1 MISPADLLAL
11 AANDTGD
18 KRSIVAC
25 AATLAISISAITGC
39 PLGRDRLA
47 RSRPRPPPCFAW
59 GRHLRRLVDAME
71 ARYSITSSARARSV
85 WRHVETRCRNTLRS
99 ADGGAGSSSATDVGV
114 FVARSTGRKREG
126 PAFAGGYSLE
136 LLPARIRRSR
146 FYTGLCAT
154 AGRTVRKGGK
164 AVLRHRVRYVTA
176 IRRLLADAAINKRLK
191 ACHTLVLTQ

>member
-1 MISPADLLAL
+1 M
-11 AANDTGD
+11 
-18 KRSIVAC
+18 RSYAGHLDFSDYGLPI
-25 AATLAISISAITGC
+25 G
-39 PLGRDRLA
+39 A
-47 RSRPRPPPCFAW
+47 RPSRPVAPPTATMFCVGTTSPPSSRCY
-59 GRHLRRLVDAME
+59 GSTS
-71 ARYSITSSARARSV
+71 SITSSARARSV

-99 ADGGAGSSSATDVGV
+99 TDGGAGSSSATDVGV
-114 FVARSTGRKREG
+114 FAARSTGRKREG

>member
-1 MISPADLLAL
+1 M
-11 AANDTGD
+11 
-18 KRSIVAC
+18 RSYAGHLDFSDYGLPI
-25 AATLAISISAITGC
+25 G
-39 PLGRDRLA
+39 A
-47 RSRPRPPPCFAW
+47 RPSRPVAPPTATMFAL

-99 ADGGAGSSSATDVGV
+99 TDGGAGSSSATDVGV
-114 FVARSTGRKREG
+114 FAARSTGRKREG

-154 AGRTVRKGGK
+154 AGRTVRKRGK

-176 IRRLLADAAINKRLK
+176 IRALLADAAINKRLK